1 MKSRTICVLLTASVM
16 IAGGVSACVPSPRA
30 SPTPQ
35 PTAVSTTVP
44 SPTPQSIEALDPKGC
59 EVHMWHSFTGPREAA
74 LQALVAKFEADN
86 TYGIKM
92 RVEFHSPL
100 HKEVLA
106 SFAAGTPPDIVVA
119 GCDLMAAY
127 AQLDALVSL
136 GDYLSSAKYGLSQT
150 ERADQWPVVLQA
162 GYLSA
167 GSKQPMGLFL
177 DAQAVVMF
185 YNARWL
191 KKLKF
196 DAPPQN
202 WDEFVKACAAARD
215 RKAGT
220 WGYAFAASGPA
231 LFNWIAGLGGTL
243 VDMEHHEPQLDSQ
256 EALAA
261 MSWLDQGVQKGYAY
275 CASDPGADRADFAA
289 EKALFTF
296 GTTDELT
303 AYTQAVFSTKTK
315 KPRFDW
321 SVAPLPHAT
330 SEPVVAVQGLLVGIL
345 RTTPRQQLA
354 AWAFLRWLTRPEN
367 DAQWALATGA
377 LPLYKSSQSVP
388 EVQAYMK
395 QNPQYQAACQ
405 LLPYARTEPA
415 EPRWPQVRALLV
427 SAANSICQGKAT
439 PTDALAAADVEAGSL
454 FQ

>member
-1 MKSRTICVLLTASVM
+1 MKSRTICALLAASMM
-16 IAGGVSACVPSPRA
+16 IAGGVSACAPSPQA
-30 SPTPQ
+30 SPTPR
-35 PTAVSTTVP
+35 PTALSTPAP
-44 SPTPQSIEALDPKGC
+44 SPMAPGIDALDPKGC
-59 EVHMWHSFTGPREAA
+59 EVHIWHSFTGLREAA

-86 TYGIKM
+86 AYGVSL

-100 HKEVLA
+100 HQEVLA
-106 SFAAGTPPDIVVA
+106 SLSAGTPPDIVIA
-119 GCDLMAAY
+119 HCDQIAEY
-127 AQLDALVSL
+127 AQSGAVVPL
-136 GDYLSSAKYGLSQT
+136 GDYLNSTRYGLSQA
-150 ERADQWPVVLQA
+150 ERTDLWPIVLQA
-162 GYLSA
+162 GCLPA
-167 GSKQPMGLFL
+167 GAKQPVGLL
-177 DAQAVVMF
+177 WDSQAVVMF

-196 DAPPQN
+196 DAPPTN
-202 WDEFVKACAAARD
+202 WDEFTKACAAARD

-243 VDMEHHEPQLDSQ
+243 VDMEHHEPRLDSQ

-261 MSWLDQGVQKGYAY
+261 MSWLDQGVQMGYAY
-275 CASDPGADRADFAA
+275 CASDLGADRADFAA

-296 GTTDELT
+296 GTTEELT
-303 AYTQAVFSTKTK
+303 AYVQAVLSTKTQ

-321 SVAPLPHAT
+321 SVAPLPHST
-330 SEPVVAVQGLLVGIL
+330 SEPIVAVQGSLVSIL

-354 AWAFLRWLTRPEN
+354 AWTFLRWLARPEN

-377 LPLYKSSQSVP
+377 LLLCKSSQDLP
-388 EVQAYMK
+388 EMQAYLQ

-405 LLPYARTEPA
+405 LLPYACTEPA

-427 SAANSICQGKAT
+427 SAASSVCQGKAT
-439 PTDALAAADVEAGSL
+439 PADALAAADVEADSL
-454 FQ
+454 FR